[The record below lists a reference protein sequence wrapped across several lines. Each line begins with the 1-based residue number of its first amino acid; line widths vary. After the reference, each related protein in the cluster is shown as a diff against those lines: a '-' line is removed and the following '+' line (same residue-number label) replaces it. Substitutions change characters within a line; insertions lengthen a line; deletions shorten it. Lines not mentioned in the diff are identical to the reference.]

1 MAIKKFNRKQFESK
15 FDEEGYSKTQQKN
28 ESLAIKKF
36 GLELIGLSAQK
47 LAKLPISDVT
57 LKSLLDYQKM
67 KTNLAKKR
75 HIMFIGKCLRNE
87 NEQAIRDFIDSN
99 SAENLKEKNTKQTQ
113 TDPVD
118 EILEQLIEQGDSFID
133 KLLSENSN
141 MQRQTLRQILRNVNN
156 AKIAEKKQ
164 VAINKMKSYLK
175 DSLKE

>member
-1 MAIKKFNRKQFESK
+1 MAIKKFNRKQFESE
-15 FDEEGYSKTQQKN
+15 FDEDGYSKTQQKN

-36 GLELIGLSAQK
+36 GLELIQLSAQK
-47 LAKLPISDVT
+47 LAKLPISEVT

-75 HIMFIGKCLRNE
+75 HIMFMGKCLRNE
-87 NEQAIRDFIDSN
+87 DEQAIRDFLENS

-141 MQRQTLRQILRNVNN
+141 LQRQTLRQILRNIKS
-156 AKIAEKKQ
+156 AKIDEKKQ